1 MGFLMRWQMF
11 RIRTVITVFLST
23 IVLSACT
30 SPSFSPS
37 DGLPSNNDSRTKG
50 SIPADAVPRAEGKSR
65 YGNPESYVVFGKR
78 YYVRNSSVG
87 YEERG
92 IASWYGK
99 KFHGRKTSNGEVY
112 DMYAMTA
119 AHKSLPLP
127 TYVQVTNLEN
137 GRQTILRVND
147 RGPFHGNRL
156 IDLSYSAARKLGII
170 AKGTGLVNVRA
181 LQPGEQPTTTQTQL
195 AKSTNSSVIQKVKIY
210 LQAGAFSLRENAIN
224 LKTRLTSI
232 TQHNVLIQSARSK
245 VGEVFRVRLGPL
257 NSVADADQLSR
268 KMLDLNMDL
277 PRIII
282 E

>member
-1 MGFLMRWQMF
+1 MRWQVY
-11 RIRTVITVFLST
+11 RARTVITVVLST
-23 IVLSACT
+23 VVLSACT
-30 SPSFSPS
+30 SGSFAPS
-37 DGLPSNNDSRTKG
+37 DGLPSTSDSRTKG
-50 SIPADAVPRAEGKSR
+50 SIPADAVPRAERKSR
-65 YGNPESYVVFGKR
+65 YGNPKSYVVFGKR

-99 KFHGRKTSNGEVY
+99 KFHGRKTSNGEIY

-127 TYVQVTNLEN
+127 TYVQITNLEN

-147 RGPFHGNRL
+147 RGPFHGNRI

-181 LQPGEQPTTTQTQL
+181 LQPGEQPAATQTQL
-195 AKSTNSSVIQKVKIY
+195 AKGTNSSVIQKVKIY
-210 LQAGAFSLRENAIN
+210 LQAGAFSLRNNAIN
-224 LKTRLTSI
+224 LRTQLVSM
-232 TQHNVLIQSARSK
+232 TQHNVFIQNARSK

>member
-1 MGFLMRWQMF
+1 MHLQMCK
-11 RIRTVITVFLST
+11 IRTVITVVLSAL
-23 IVLSACT
+23 VLSACT
-30 SPSFSPS
+30 STSAPS
-37 DGLPSNNDSRTKG
+37 DGLPGASDSRAKG
-50 SIPADAVPRAEGKSR
+50 AIPADAVPRAEAKSR
-65 YGNPESYVVFGKR
+65 YGNPKSYVVFGKR
-78 YYVRNSSVG
+78 YYVRGSSVG

-99 KFHGRKTSNGEVY
+99 KFHGRKTSNGETY

-147 RGPFHGNRL
+147 RGPFHGNRI

-181 LQPGEQPTTTQTQL
+181 LQSGEQPATTQTQV
-195 AKSTNSSVIQKVKIY
+195 AQRKNSNVIQKVRIY

-224 LKTRLTSI
+224 LKTRLASM
-232 TQHNVLIQSARSK
+232 TQHNVLIQSARSN
-245 VGEVFRVRLGPL
+245 VGDIFRVRLGPL